1 MKKLSPKD
9 RYVYQIKVD
18 GVVRYVGKGKGL
30 RMYSHMKEVRD
41 RLNRDFKLDRV
52 WPLFQRNL
60 TEAVMKGAEVTEE
73 VLTEGLTDK
82 ASYELEHK
90 ILKEFVLDG
99 KREQLWNIIP
109 GSIYTPEE
117 WNAYIL
123 RLKENLN
130 RQTNGYDIVLDGPLT

>member
-1 MKKLSPKD
+1 
-9 RYVYQIKVD
+9 
-18 GVVRYVGKGKGL
+18 
-30 RMYSHMKEVRD
+30 
-41 RLNRDFKLDRV
+41 
-52 WPLFQRNL
+52 
-60 TEAVMKGAEVTEE
+60 MKGAEVTEE

-123 RLKENLN
+123 RLKENLKSS
-130 RQTNGYDIVLDGPLT
+130 RQMDTILFWTDP